1 LSIPIG
7 TFAPGLHLENRI
19 ELMLRGRHFKI
30 SSPTLAVLHREGK
43 QQALT
48 VPEGAIIFVI
58 ADNQTGPNAL
68 VGVLY
73 DGELIQM
80 FAEDVRARGD
90 DVTIDMRRDK
100 VG

>member
-1 LSIPIG
+1 MSIPIA

-43 QQALT
+43 QQTLT
-48 VPEGAIIFVI
+48 VPEGGVIFVI

-73 DGELIQM
+73 EGDLVQM

-90 DVTIDMRRDK
+90 DVTFQMRSSPS
-100 VG
+100 